1 MCLFGNIYI
10 FIYKGYN
17 MVNKET
23 QMELDYNKIID
34 EKARE
39 ILDKSS
45 KLYTIASNII
55 KDETK
60 RDVILQDFFFWMCD
74 HPKKVVESIEKKY
87 FNYLFIRIIKIN
99 NSGSNSDYSRR
110 WKVKEQIQTE
120 DTHIIIDEEETKD
133 KIKSKLLIEE
143 IFNNKDK
150 FLINYFEETIFSL
163 YYEKGLSYRKIGSHL
178 GVHFTLVH
186 KRLTQHILPRIKKM
200 YNIQLKK

>member
-39 ILDKSS
+39 ILDKSG

-60 RDVILQDFFFWMCD
+60 RDVILQDFFIWMCRA
-74 HPKKVVESIEKKY
+74 P
-87 FNYLFIRIIKIN
+87 
-99 NSGSNSDYSRR
+99 
-110 WKVKEQIQTE
+110 
-120 DTHIIIDEEETKD
+120 
-133 KIKSKLLIEE
+133 
-143 IFNNKDK
+143 
-150 FLINYFEETIFSL
+150 
-163 YYEKGLSYRKIGSHL
+163 
-178 GVHFTLVH
+178 
-186 KRLTQHILPRIKKM
+186 
-200 YNIQLKK
+200 

>member
-178 GVHFTLVH
+178 
-186 KRLTQHILPRIKKM
+186 RM
-200 YNIQLKK
+200 YTSP

>member
-1 MCLFGNIYI
+1 
-10 FIYKGYN
+10 
-17 MVNKET
+17 
-23 QMELDYNKIID
+23 
-34 EKARE
+34 
-39 ILDKSS
+39 
-45 KLYTIASNII
+45 
-55 KDETK
+55 
-60 RDVILQDFFFWMCD
+60 MCD

-163 YYEKGLSYRKIGSHL
+163 YYEKGLSYRKIGSLL
-178 GVHFTLVH
+178 GCTFYPNPQAFNTSYTT
-186 KRLTQHILPRIKKM
+186 KDKKM